1 MPTYQ
6 AYNPKTKA
14 WVKYHFK
21 NGKARI
27 INVKQKEPK
36 KPFKG
41 IPKRG
46 NKKWV
51 KIKSAKNQH

>member
-1 MPTYQ
+1 MGKKYQ

-14 WVKYHFK
+14 WVKYCFDKGGFK
-21 NGKARI
+21 PLD
-27 INVKQKEPK
+27 VKQKNPT

-46 NKKWV
+46 KRR
-51 KIKSAKNQH
+51 